1 MRDPKMPQAPQFWTH
16 LTQRAAGWS
25 PTTRGILWTSFAG
38 FIFSGLNATLR
49 LLSAHMDPFQA
60 QFLRYF
66 LGLIVLLPVVLH
78 HGLRGYWPNRVGPQ
92 FTRGFVHAVGL
103 ALWFAA
109 LPRIPL
115 ADMTAIGFT
124 GPIFIMIG
132 AHYFFK
138 EPMRWERWAATLAGF
153 AGVMIVVGPRIS
165 GDGGAGHLLMLASA
179 PVFACS
185 FLLTKALTRT
195 ESPGVIV
202 VWQSITVALFSLPF
216 ALLHWRG
223 LSGTEWAGFVLCGVL
238 GSAGHYSL
246 TRSFVAADISAT
258 QSAKFLDLMW
268 SAIMGFL
275 LFADVPN
282 QTTLLGGMV
291 ISAST
296 IWVARRDARYHQRAA
311 VAATDRLEPDGSP

>member
-1 MRDPKMPQAPQFWTH
+1 MALSALTWTQ
-16 LTQRAAGWS
+16 LSERAAGWS
-25 PTTRGILWTSFAG
+25 PTTRGILWTCAAG
-38 FIFSGLNATLR
+38 LLFSGLNATLR
-49 LLSAHMDPFQA
+49 LLSSTMDPFQA

-66 LGLIVLLPVVLH
+66 LGLVVLLPVMLH
-78 HGLRGYWPNRVGPQ
+78 HGINGYWPNRLAPQ
-92 FTRGFVHAVGL
+92 FTRGFVHSVGL

-115 ADMTAIGFT
+115 ADMTAISFT

-153 AGVMIVVGPRIS
+153 AGVMIVIGPRLS
-165 GDGGAGHLLMLASA
+165 GEGGDGHLLMLAAA

-195 ESPGVIV
+195 ESAGVIV

-216 ALLHWRG
+216 ALLHWRA

-238 GSAGHYSL
+238 GSAAHYCL
-246 TRSFVAADISAT
+246 TRSFGAADISAT

-268 SAIMGFL
+268 SAIMGYL
-275 LFADVPN
+275 LFADVPS
-282 QTTLLGGMV
+282 QTTLLGGVV
-291 ISAST
+291 ICGST
-296 IWVARRDARYHQRAA
+296 LWVARRDARYHQRA
-311 VAATDRLEPDGSP
+311 VAADERLEPDGSP

>member
-1 MRDPKMPQAPQFWTH
+1 MTPSALSWTQ
-16 LTQRAAGWS
+16 LSQRAAGWS
-25 PTTRGILWTSFAG
+25 PTTRGILWTSAAG
-38 FIFSGLNATLR
+38 LLFSGLNATLR
-49 LLSAHMDPFQA
+49 LLSSTMDPFQA

-66 LGLIVLLPVVLH
+66 LGLVVLLPVMLH
-78 HGLRGYWPNRVGPQ
+78 HGGIGGIRDYWPKRVAPQ
-92 FTRGFVHAVGL
+92 FTRGFVHSVGL

-132 AHYFFK
+132 AHYFFQ
-138 EPMRWERWAATLAGF
+138 EPMQWERWAATLAGF

-165 GDGGAGHLLMLASA
+165 GDGGTGHLLMLASA

-216 ALLHWRG
+216 ALLHWRAM
-223 LSGTEWAGFVLCGVL
+223 SGTEWAGFVICGVL
-238 GSAGHYSL
+238 GSAGHYCL

-268 SAIMGFL
+268 SAIMGYL

-282 QTTLLGGMV
+282 QTTLLGGML
-291 ISAST
+291 ICGST
-296 IWVARRDARYHQRAA
+296 IWVARRDARYQKRPEPAA
-311 VAATDRLEPDGSP
+311 ERLEPDGSP